1 MTGITRFVTVAL
13 AAIALG
19 AGALWMTSSSEA
31 PAASSTLAGGAG
43 LASDTVTRQTL
54 RQGEEFSGSLGYG
67 ESFSPPGQAAGTVT
81 WVPDKGAV
89 LRPGDLLY
97 KVDERPTYWAQGDLP
112 MYRSLASGSKGVDV
126 EQLQRFLQDEGYLG
140 TDFEIDGKFGS
151 GTRNAVKAWQG
162 DHDFDKTGRIDAS
175 QLLFLPHET
184 LRVAA
189 VPRIGEQ
196 AIGGVI
202 EVTAPDLFVSLEA
215 GARKKKAFEGSPTIE
230 VELADGTRHKAT
242 VDTITAQQSQDP
254 FGEQKFQIRLQL
266 AAGAV
271 VEPGE
276 VSVEVVDIL
285 AENALTVPARA
296 LVALVEGGYAVEV
309 VSSDGGTQY
318 RAVEIGEFADGW
330 VQVAGDVAEGDT
342 VVVPR

>member
-1 MTGITRFVTVAL
+1 MTGLTRFATVGL
-13 AAIALG
+13 AVIALG
-19 AGALWMTSSSEA
+19 AGALWMTSSTEA
-31 PAASSTLAGGAG
+31 PAASSTLAGGES

-54 RQGEEFSGSLGYG
+54 KQAEEFSGSLGYG
-67 ESFSPPGQAAGTVT
+67 ESFSLPGQAVGTVT

-89 LRPGDLLY
+89 LRPGALLY
-97 KVDERPTYWAQGDLP
+97 KVDEGPTYWARGDLP

-126 EQLQRFLQDEGYLG
+126 EQLQGFLKDQGYLG
-140 TDFEIDGKFGS
+140 ADFEVDGKFGT
-151 GTRNAVKAWQG
+151 GTRSAVRAWQG
-162 DHDFDKTGRIDAS
+162 DHGFDTTGRIDAS

-202 EVTAPDLFVSLEA
+202 EVTAPDLFVSLEV

-230 VELADGTRHKAT
+230 VEMADGTRYPAT

-254 FGEQKFQIRLQL
+254 FGEQQFQVRLQL
-266 AAGAV
+266 GAGAV

-276 VSVEVVDIL
+276 VSVEVIDIL
-285 AENALTVPARA
+285 AEDALTVPARA
-296 LVALVEGGYAVEV
+296 LVALIEGGYAVEAV
-309 VSSDGGTQY
+309 LSDGGTEY

-330 VQVAGDVAEGDT
+330 VQVAGDIAEGDS

>member
-1 MTGITRFVTVAL
+1 MTRFASVGL
-13 AAIALG
+13 AVVALG

-31 PAASSTLAGGAG
+31 PAASSTLAGGG
-43 LASDTVTRQTL
+43 EMASDTVTRQTL
-54 RQGEEFSGSLGYG
+54 QQAEEFSGSLGYG
-67 ESFSPPGQAAGTVT
+67 ESFSLPGQAAGTVT

-97 KVDERPTYWAQGDLP
+97 KVDERSTYWAQGDLP
-112 MYRSLASGSKGVDV
+112 MYRSLGSGSEGVDV
-126 EQLQRFLQDEGYLG
+126 EQLQQFLKDQDYLG
-140 TDFEIDGKFGS
+140 TDFEVDGKFGT

-162 DHDFDKTGRIDAS
+162 DNDLDKTGRIDAS
-175 QLLFLPHET
+175 QLLYLPHET
-184 LRVAA
+184 LRVATI
-189 VPRIGEQ
+189 PRIGEP
-196 AIGGVI
+196 AVGGVI
-202 EVTAPDLFVSLEA
+202 DVTAPDLFVSLEV
-215 GARKKKAFEGSPTIE
+215 GARKKRVFEGSPTIE
-230 VELADGTRHKAT
+230 VEMADGTRHPAT

-254 FGEQKFQIRLQL
+254 FGEQQYRIRLQL
-266 AAGAV
+266 AAAAV

-276 VSVEVVDIL
+276 VSVEVIDIL
-285 AENALTVPARA
+285 AEDALTVPARA

-309 VSSDGGTQY
+309 ALSSGGTEY